1 MATTGE
7 PRKTRLK
14 SIIFPQR
21 YNYSTRTEKVS
32 LFKYYTPNLAFYEPT
47 KIKVWNY
54 SLNLKYKLTKKPRT
68 IETLTANN
76 THAHRGTFVLTTS

>member
-7 PRKTRLK
+7 PSKTRLK

-21 YNYSTRTEKVS
+21 YNYSTRHDKVS
-32 LFKYYTPNLAFYEPT
+32 KIAYCATNMAFYEPT

-68 IETLTANN
+68 IETFTANN
-76 THAHRGTFVLTTS
+76 THAHLGTLVLTTS

>member
-7 PRKTRLK
+7 PHKTRLK

-21 YNYSTRTEKVS
+21 YKCTTRTEKVS
-32 LFKYYTPNLAFYEPT
+32 KIAHLTLNMAFYEPT

-68 IETLTANN
+68 IETFIANN
-76 THAHRGTFVLTTS
+76 THAHRGVLFFITS